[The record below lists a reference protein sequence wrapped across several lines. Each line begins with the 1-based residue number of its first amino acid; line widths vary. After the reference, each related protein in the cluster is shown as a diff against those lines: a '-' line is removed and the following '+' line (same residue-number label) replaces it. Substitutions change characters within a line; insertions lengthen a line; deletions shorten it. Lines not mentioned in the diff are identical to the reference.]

1 MRVCWAPAA
10 ENIVSINTRAE
21 ARETRTVSG
30 ERRELLG
37 GAVELEVL
45 GAGARGEARGLP
57 DGGLGHGDDLG
68 AVDQV
73 VAVVS
78 EHGELGDGRP
88 EAVGHELLL
97 VDEALPEAGRARVAR
112 EGEVG
117 LETHLAGVVAAALRE
132 RRGDLADV
140 VSGSGESFA
149 LEKDLE
155 EDLGVE
161 SEGSLWRRSVRRR

>member
-1 MRVCWAPAA
+1 MSNRRK
-10 ENIVSINTRAE
+10 TL
-21 ARETRTVSG
+21 TVNG
-30 ERRELLG
+30 ERREAFCAAG
-37 GAVELEVL
+37 ELQVL
-45 GAGARGEARGLP
+45 GPSGRGEAGGLP

-78 EHGELGDGRP
+78 EHGELGDGGL

-149 LEKDLE
+149 LEEDLE

-161 SEGSLWRRSVRRR
+161 SEWSLEK